1 MKHMTI
7 GLMSGAL
14 LSAVLIV
21 GCESANGHE
30 GAVIGGAA
38 GAAGGAL
45 IGSAAAGHGNRGT
58 GALIGGVV
66 GGAAGAVAGDQLHD
80 KNKNQPQQ

>member
-1 MKHMTI
+1 MRHMTI

-14 LSAVLIV
+14 LSAALIA

-58 GALIGGVV
+58 GAVIGGVI

-80 KNKNQPQQ
+80 KPKAQQQ